1 MKRWV
6 DKLRQTFART
16 GADASPA
23 MADVSPS
30 GLPAGMEPPAPPQ
43 TTAEAY
49 AFFTERITPVLL
61 ALKSL
66 PPDDAGLEFFT
77 RIDIVRPDEDPERSD
92 IPPRIDVWLFHTRE
106 GKPAGKLHE
115 APSSHLI
122 TIESKKST
130 PERLDFS
137 QLLALSETPVLRLS
151 FKPDAEDGER
161 LTRHTYI
168 ERYEVPQAGK
178 KYSIYCGNYGMVID
192 KSADVALT
200 RIADFA
206 GEIEGWLKT
215 HAPARLPAV
224 ARLLSPPR
232 DIDILPPINIRKR
245 GPRT

>member
-1 MKRWV
+1 MSKERKGMI
-6 DKLRQTFART
+6 DYFKAAFRQKAAA
-16 GADASPA
+16 GVPA
-23 MADVSPS
+23 
-30 GLPAGMEPPAPPQ
+30 PAGAVPPTPPPE
-43 TTAEAY
+43 TVAEAY
-49 AFFTERITPVLL
+49 ACFEARVAPVLL

-66 PPDDAGLEFFT
+66 PPDEAGLEFFT
-77 RIDIVRPDEDPERSD
+77 RIDIVRPDEYPERPD
-92 IPPRIDVWLFHTRE
+92 IDPRIDVWLFHTRA
-106 GKPAGKLHE
+106 GKPASKLND

-130 PERLDFS
+130 PERQDFS

-151 FKPDAEDGER
+151 FKPNAAEGER

-168 ERYEVPQAGK
+168 ERYEIPQAGK

-192 KSADVALT
+192 KSDERPLA
-200 RIADFA
+200 RMADFSS
-206 GEIEGWLKT
+206 EIQGWLKT

-232 DIDILPPINIRKR
+232 DIEVLPPINIRKR